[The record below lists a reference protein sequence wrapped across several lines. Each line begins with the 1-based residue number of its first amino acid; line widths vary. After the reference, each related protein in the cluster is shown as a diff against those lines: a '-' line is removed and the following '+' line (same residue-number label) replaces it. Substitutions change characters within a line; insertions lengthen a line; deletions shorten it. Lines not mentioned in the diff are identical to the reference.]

1 MSQTLE
7 LFPEEAEL
15 SLPLQQ
21 INLLQEGGADYQS
34 AFISANEEKVLME
47 AIDRQNWSNELR
59 RRVQH
64 YGFRYDYKE
73 RIASEDQRIGEMP
86 EWVVFL
92 CDRLVERGVFPTRP
106 DQLIVNEYE
115 PGQGIAP
122 HTDRDCFG
130 PVVAS
135 VSIGSDC
142 MMDIYHTPRLKTDS
156 FQITLKRR
164 SLLVLRGL
172 ARERWQ
178 HGIRSNKSDFQDN
191 LKIPR
196 KRRLS
201 LTFRT
206 MNHSSSGSNLS
217 GHSNKQS
224 GIQI

>member
-7 LFPEEAEL
+7 LFPEEAAL
-15 SLPLQQ
+15 SLPPQQ
-21 INLLQEGGADYQS
+21 LNLLQAGGADYQS
-34 AFISANEEKVLME
+34 AFISPDEESILID
-47 AIDRQNWSNELR
+47 AIDHQHWSNELR

-73 RIASEDQRIGEMP
+73 RIASEEQRIGDMP

-92 CDRLVERGVFPTRP
+92 CERLVTQGVFPTRP
-106 DQLIVNEYE
+106 DQLIVNEYK

-122 HTDRDCFG
+122 HTDRNCFG

-142 MMDIYHTPRLKTDS
+142 MMDIYRTPGSRADS
-156 FQITLKRR
+156 FRITLKRR
-164 SLLVLRGL
+164 SLLILRGL

-178 HGIRSNKSDFQDN
+178 HGIRPNKSDFQN
-191 LKIPR
+191 NQKIPR

-206 MNHSSSGSNLS
+206 MNHSNSGSNLS
-217 GHSNKQS
+217 GHPSKQL
-224 GIQI
+224 GISK

>member
-1 MSQTLE
+1 MSETFA

-15 SLPLQQ
+15 SLTDSQLE
-21 INLLQEGGADYQS
+21 LLRSGGANYQS
-34 AFISANEEKVLME
+34 AFVSLDEERILID
-47 AIDRQNWSNELR
+47 AIDRQRWSNELR

-142 MMDIYHTPRLKTDS
+142 LMDIYRTPRSRGDA

-164 SLLVLRGL
+164 SLLVLSGL

-178 HGIRSNKSDFQDN
+178 HGIRPNKSDFQN
-191 LKIPR
+191 NQKIPR

-206 MNHSSSGSNLS
+206 MNQDTSG
-217 GHSNKQS
+217 
-224 GIQI
+224 